1 MWAYSSYKIKTYNNT
16 TFLYE
21 PTNSSHNLQ
30 LIYKT
35 CKLILL
41 ACNFIYQTH
50 AYKFSMHPDE
60 VENEDTGWLFYT
72 APPSIFS
79 TGIKFRPSDWQWPPL
94 LHKNSKCRDSTQGE
108 SEYFSLLT
116 KFRVMFRW
124 SEQNLKSCGDS
135 PHKIQKKIFGIL
147 SVGIPTT
154 VYFAPW
160 AISSNIYICICKPG
174 QFDMFHIV
182 TRLQNMDSC
191 PLSTMLWKRTL
202 IKAFRNNLDCKP
214 CSIRL
219 LASQDKLDR
228 FVNKKVNTLWYCQF

>member
-1 MWAYSSYKIKTYNNT
+1 MWAYSSYRIKTYNNT

-35 CKLILL
+35 CKLILS
-41 ACNFIYQTH
+41 ASNFIYQTH
-50 AYKFSMHPDE
+50 AYKFSIHPDE

-124 SEQNLKSCGDS
+124 SEQNPKSCGDS
-135 PHKIQKKIFGIL
+135 PHKIQKNYLVLYPLAFC
-147 SVGIPTT
+147 PTT

-160 AISSNIYICICKPG
+160 AISSNIYI
-174 QFDMFHIV
+174 
-182 TRLQNMDSC
+182 S
-191 PLSTMLWKRTL
+191 
-202 IKAFRNNLDCKP
+202 
-214 CSIRL
+214 
-219 LASQDKLDR
+219 
-228 FVNKKVNTLWYCQF
+228 VNQGSLTCFIL